1 MTPGHAAAGAY
12 LRRPAAALLLLSLG
26 ALVRIADP
34 RWSAPIWMAGVVL
47 IGVPMAARTLAGML
61 RGRFAADVVATLA
74 VLAAAFLYQPLAGLV
89 VVLMQTGGEAL
100 ERHAEGR
107 ASRAVEALAAAAPR
121 VAHVV
126 SGADLIDI
134 AVDAVRP
141 GTLML
146 VRPGELIPCDGTVV
160 EGFAPVDQSRITGE
174 PIPVPAG
181 PGSVLRSGGA
191 VLDSPLT
198 IRAERPAAES
208 EYASIVQLVRTA
220 QAGKAPFQ
228 RIADRYAIWFT
239 PMALAL
245 ALVAWAA
252 AHDPTRL
259 LAVLVV
265 ATPCP
270 MILATPVAMIG
281 GIDRGARSG
290 LIFRHGGALET
301 IAGVTVV
308 VMDKTGTLTLGR
320 PQVAAVTAS
329 PPFPAAQVLGF
340 AAAVERGSGHELARC
355 IAAEAAARHVPVPG
369 ADQIVESPG
378 QGVRGTVE
386 GHLVAVGSRS
396 YVAGVTPAGRA
407 GAAPDHPE
415 QAGLRA
421 FVSIDGAA
429 AGTIDFADRA
439 RPEAA
444 SALAR
449 LRSLGIRRIM
459 LLSGDRDTEARSVA
473 AGLGITDARGDTL
486 PGDKLA
492 VIHELIR
499 AGERVAMVGDGINDA
514 PALSAA
520 TVGVALASGGG
531 RIAAEAA
538 DIVLLGDDLEG
549 VPTAIAIGRR
559 TMRIARQSLWAG
571 IGLSGVA
578 MVAAAIGEIP
588 PAIGALLQ
596 EGIDVAVI
604 LNALRA
610 SLEGGP

>member
-1 MTPGHAAAGAY
+1 MILDRTAARAD
-12 LRRPAAALLLLSLG
+12 LRPAGALLLLFIG
-26 ALVRIADP
+26 AVVRVADT
-34 RWSAPIWMAGVVL
+34 RWSDPIWMAGLL
-47 IGVPMAARTLAGML
+47 IIGIPMAARTIAGML
-61 RGRFAADVVATLA
+61 HGRFAADVVAALA
-74 VLAAAFLYQPLAGLV
+74 VLAAIFLYQPLAGLV

-100 ERHAEGR
+100 ERRAEGR

-121 VAHVV
+121 VAHLVR
-126 SGADLIDI
+126 GDDLVDT
-134 AVDAVRP
+134 AVDAVAP
-141 GTLML
+141 GMLML

-160 EGFAPVDQSRITGE
+160 DGLAPVDQSRLTGE
-174 PIPVPAG
+174 SLPIAAG
-181 PGSVLRSGGA
+181 PGSVLLSGGI

-198 IRAERPAAES
+198 IRADRAAAAS
-208 EYASIVQLVRTA
+208 EYARIVELVRSA
-220 QAGKAPFQ
+220 QASKAPFQ
-228 RIADRYAIWFT
+228 RIADRYAVWFT
-239 PMALAL
+239 PLALAV

-252 AHDPTRL
+252 SHDPTRL

-281 GIDRGARSG
+281 GIDRGARRG
-290 LIFRHGGALET
+290 LIFRHGGALEA

-320 PQVAAVTAS
+320 PEVATVTAI
-329 PPFPAAQVLGF
+329 PPLTADRLLAL
-340 AAAVERGSGHELARC
+340 AAAVERGSAHELARSVT
-355 IAAEAAARHVPVPG
+355 AEATARQLSVPA
-369 ADQIVESPG
+369 ADQVVESPG
-378 QGVRGTVE
+378 QGVSGMVE
-386 GHLVAVGSRS
+386 GQQVAVGAWS
-396 YVAGVTPAGRA
+396 YLASGTPRA
-407 GAAPDHPE
+407 GTAGGAQPPVG
-415 QAGLRA
+415 AGLWA

-429 AGTIDFADRA
+429 AGTIEFADRP

-444 SALAR
+444 DALAQ
-449 LRSLGIRRIM
+449 LRSLGVQRIM
-459 LLSGDRDTEARSVA
+459 LLSGDRDAEAQSVA

-492 VIHELIR
+492 VIHDLLR
-499 AGERVAMVGDGINDA
+499 DGHQVAMVGDGINDA

-538 DIVLLGDDLEG
+538 DIVLLGDDLRG
-549 VPTAIAIGRR
+549 VPAAIAIGRR

-571 IGLSGVA
+571 VGLSGIA
-578 MVAAAIGEIP
+578 MLVAAAGGIP

-604 LNALRA
+604 LNALRT
-610 SLEGGP
+610 SLERGP